1 MTAPL
6 VTREELGF
14 VLDEAIPPARY
25 QALYRAATRI
35 VQAHTHLDI
44 NQATGRSADIIAG
57 VLTSVMA
64 RIVSNPKGART
75 LSAGS
80 AAVTFGG
87 ADAEITRTFTLNEDE
102 RESLDAAARIDAPA
116 SIGTGAFT
124 IRPGRLTR

>member
-1 MTAPL
+1 MPQL
-6 VTREELGF
+6 VTAEELSLL
-14 VLDEAIPPARY
+14 LDETVPEARY
-25 QALYRAATRI
+25 VALYNTASRI

-44 NQATGRSADIIAG
+44 NDATGRSADIIAG

-102 RESLDAAARIDAPA
+102 REALDAAARIDAPA
-116 SIGTGAFT
+116 AIGSGAFT

>member
-1 MTAPL
+1 MPQL
-6 VTREELGF
+6 VTAEELSLL
-14 VLDEAIPPARY
+14 LDETIPPARY
-25 QALYRAATRI
+25 TALYATASRI

-44 NQATGRSADIIAG
+44 NDATGRSADIIAG

-102 RESLDAAARIDAPA
+102 REALENAARIDAPA

>member
-1 MTAPL
+1 MPQL
-6 VTREELGF
+6 VTVEELSLL
-14 VLDEAIPPARY
+14 LDETITVERY
-25 QALYRAATRI
+25 NALYVTAHRI
-35 VQAHTHLDI
+35 VQSYTHMDI
-44 NQATGRSADIIAG
+44 NDVTGRAADIVAG

-102 RESLDAAARIDAPA
+102 REALDAAARIDAPA
-116 SIGTGAFT
+116 AIGSGAFT